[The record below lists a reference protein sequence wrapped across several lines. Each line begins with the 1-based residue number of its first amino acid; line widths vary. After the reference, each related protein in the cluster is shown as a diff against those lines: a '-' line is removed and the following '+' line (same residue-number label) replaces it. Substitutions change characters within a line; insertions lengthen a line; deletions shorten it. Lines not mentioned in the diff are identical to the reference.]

1 MFIIEK
7 LFEIGIEC
15 KDMKDYVNQSCI
27 TCMVDSM
34 VKQYNNYSDKE
45 KLILEYRLKDII
57 NDCESGDLGNIVAI
71 GLAIFAAIIT
81 KNLLYLGICSLIIL
95 YIYMQYTVL
104 SIKYV
109 RRCKLFLN
117 VIENIKL
124 EKNKQ
129 S

>member
-57 NDCESGDLGNIVAI
+57 NDCESGDLANVVAI
-71 GLAIFAAIIT
+71 GVTILAAIIT
-81 KNLLYLGICSLIIL
+81 KDLLYLGIASLIIL
-95 YIYMQYTVL
+95 FIYVLYTIL

-117 VIENIKL
+117 VIEDIKL
-124 EKNKQ
+124 EKDKQ